1 LDWSCLS
8 CCAFNK
14 HSYSQSVINTNVVHH
29 FSMTDKLTLGGTYRT
44 NWDNGTARII
54 GLDDLEVF
62 YDGYWPHDNSWTFSG
77 NFKKKCYFY
86 RTSRQV
92 FEEKSVQQDILPLTT
107 EEKQAFR
114 PDLPMRLGRSKALS
128 WNDFKVSDL
137 KELPDNDFLQQRLQA
152 DKIVLLPY
160 GIKGGLK
167 KGTIVTADNGTYLDC
182 EELIWKAKRIQES
195 VNNETSKGIGIY
207 RIGFET
213 RLPSFYI
220 GQYIDSAGIMTE

>member
-1 LDWSCLS
+1 
-8 CCAFNK
+8 
-14 HSYSQSVINTNVVHH
+14 
-29 FSMTDKLTLGGTYRT
+29 MTDRLTLGGVYRT
-44 NWDNGTARII
+44 NWDDGTVRII
-54 GLDDLEVF
+54 GLDDVEVF
-62 YDGYWPHDNSWTFSG
+62 YDGYWPHDSSWTFSG
-77 NFKKKCYFY
+77 HFRKKCYFY

-92 FEEKSVQQDILPLTT
+92 FEKKSVQQDILPLTT
-107 EEKQAFR
+107 EEKHAFR
-114 PDLPMRLGRSKALS
+114 PDLPMRLGRSKAVS

-137 KELPDNDFLQQRLQA
+137 KELPDNDFLQQRLKA

-167 KGTIVTADNGTYLDC
+167 KGTIVTADKGTYFDC

-195 VNNETSKGIGIY
+195 VNIETSKGIGIY

-220 GQYIDSAGIMTE
+220 GQYIDSAGIIAE

>member
-1 LDWSCLS
+1 M
-8 CCAFNK
+8 K
-14 HSYSQSVINTNVVHH
+14 
-29 FSMTDKLTLGGTYRT
+29 DKLTLGGVYKTE
-44 NWDNGTARII
+44 WDDRPFRII
-54 GLDDLEVF
+54 GLDDVEVF
-62 YDGYWPHDNSWTFSG
+62 YDCLWPHDNSWTFSG

-92 FEEKSVQQDILPLTT
+92 FEKKSVQQDILPLTT
-107 EEKQAFR
+107 EEQQAFR
-114 PDLPMRLGRSKALS
+114 PDLPMRLGRSKVLS

-137 KELPDNDFLQQRLQA
+137 KELPDNGFLQQGLQA

-167 KGTIVTADNGTYLDC
+167 KGTTVTADNGSYLDC

-195 VNNETSKGIGIY
+195 VNNETSNGIGIY

>member
-1 LDWSCLS
+1 
-8 CCAFNK
+8 
-14 HSYSQSVINTNVVHH
+14 
-29 FSMTDKLTLGGTYRT
+29 MTDKLILGGIYKT
-44 NWDNGTARII
+44 NWDNSTARII
-54 GLDDLEVF
+54 GIDDFEVF
-62 YDGYWPHDNSWTFSG
+62 YDGYWPHDNRWTFSG

-86 RTSRQV
+86 RTSRQA
-92 FEEKSVQQDILPLTT
+92 FKEKSVQEDVLPLTT

-128 WNDFKVSDL
+128 WNDFKGSDL
-137 KELPDNDFLQQRLQA
+137 KELLDHDFLHQKLQA
-152 DKIVLLPY
+152 DKIILLPY

-167 KGTIVTADNGTYLDC
+167 KGTIVTADNGAYFDC
-182 EELIWKAKRIQES
+182 EELIWKAKGIQES

-207 RIGFET
+207 RIGFES